1 MTQKLIQTLS
11 EELLVWRATLV
22 KMRGTN
28 VKEVDDLIGHIDA
41 SINSVNALCS
51 ADRIDKVVR

>member
-1 MTQKLIQTLS
+1 MTEKLIQALA

-28 VKEVDDLIGHIDA
+28 AIEVDAVISHIDA
-41 SINSVNALCS
+41 SIDSVNALRS
-51 ADRIDKVVR
+51 ADEVDKVVR

>member
-1 MTQKLIQTLS
+1 MTKLVQTLA

-28 VKEVDDLIGHIDA
+28 VKEVDALIAHIDD
-41 SINSVNALCS
+41 SITSVNALRS
-51 ADRIDKVVR
+51 ADKDDNVVR

>member
-1 MTQKLIQTLS
+1 MPQKLMQSLA

-28 VKEVDDLIGHIDA
+28 VKEVNDVIAHIDA
-41 SINSVNALCS
+41 SINSVNALRS
-51 ADRIDKVVR
+51 ADKVDNVVR